1 MRRPAGRL
9 CPLFAPLI
17 AALVAM
23 LVTLFATPAAVA
35 TVAEPVQS
43 PAVHAYNVPIPNAPG
58 HGTWSERGPP
68 AWAYDYTAHDAV
80 DLWSHGTSARSDGFS
95 AGAIITYATPNTL
108 VRAAGATTTT
118 GSQGVVVAGDLHPLQ
133 RWRVAANTARG
144 AADEA
149 AAAGRTNGAA
159 AQFDAGGQR
168 FVDVSGSDTPLHPA
182 VQDALDSVPFPRKP
196 WHGGCAEPRCVSQ
209 ALEAGVDPSTGTMTA
224 VQIGSRGPVPHG
236 EVRGPCPSCQILRDV
251 FGYDQ

>member
-1 MRRPAGRL
+1 MRRLAGIL
-9 CPLFAPLI
+9 VALFAAWLGLAAPVH
-17 AALVAM
+17 AAPVPTASVQNYTYDSHHHRALV
-23 LVTLFATPAAVA
+23 VDAA
-35 TVAEPVQS
+35 
-43 PAVHAYNVPIPNAPG
+43 
-58 HGTWSERGPP
+58 SERGSP
-68 AWAYDYTAHDAV
+68 ATANLAITTSTV
-80 DLWSHGTSARSDGFS
+80 DRWSRGTL
-95 AGAIITYATPNTL
+95 AGSSESKSLA
-108 VRAAGATTTT
+108 ATTYDATQRLAHVVGSTGTT
-118 GSQGVVVAGDLHPLQ
+118 AESVQTIEGDPSSLQ
-133 RWRVAANTARG
+133 RSRVAANTARG